1 MHHEPTA
8 PAEPTEAKVDIP
20 SRMLTAALQAMWRAM
35 NEDARIGVKLL
46 DSEGRVIALNAC
58 AAKLLNI
65 SHRAATGK
73 KIADLYPPVHRPMV
87 AREIDA
93 IVNHGRMVCGD
104 GPVCHSTYLLWGYRR
119 ESSTR
124 LLCAGDAHGMVEP
137 TNGFTPGHDPSEVLG
152 ILRTC
157 KIADDP
163 VNPSEIIGLVQ
174 GSNDRDALLGE
185 LVVLSDRELEVAM
198 LIATGMTDA
207 EIAELLCRSLRTV
220 HAHRRSIGAKLRDQ
234 FGVKS
239 RSDLAREMA
248 QRGLIAA
255 VPAKRERSAPA
266 D

>member
-1 MHHEPTA
+1 
-8 PAEPTEAKVDIP
+8 
-20 SRMLTAALQAMWRAM
+20 MLTAALQAMWRAM
-35 NEDARIGVKLL
+35 NDDALIGVKLL
-46 DSEGRVIALNAC
+46 DHEGRVIAINEC
-58 AAKLLNI
+58 AAKLLNL
-65 SHRAATGK
+65 SRQAAQGK
-73 KIADLYPPVHRPMV
+73 KISDLYPPIHSAMV

-93 IVNHGRMVCGD
+93 IVNHGRMVCGA

-119 ESSTR
+119 KSSTR
-124 LLCAGDAHGMVEP
+124 MLCAGDTLGLAGP
-137 TNGFTPGHDPSEVLG
+137 ASDCTAGCDPSKIVG

-157 KIADDP
+157 KVADDA
-163 VNPSEIIGLVQ
+163 VKPSEIIRLVQ

-185 LVVLSDRELEVAM
+185 FVVLSDRELEVAM

-220 HAHRRSIGAKLRDQ
+220 HAHRRSIGAKLREQ
-234 FGVKS
+234 LGVRS

-255 VPAKRERSAPA
+255 VPAKRKRSAPA